1 MKSFETYN
9 FVNNNTIPATV
20 KYYDDLLLTLKLDAE
35 QEVQWFTQNEMIVN
49 THIFRAMILNQINLK
64 LKRQKLKQ
72 KVKKLE
78 ITNDK

>member
-49 THIFRAMILNQINLK
+49 THISSYDFEPTK
-64 LKRQKLKQ
+64 LKIEKAEIKAKSE
-72 KVKKLE
+72 KVGNNK
-78 ITNDK
+78 